1 MDEKLFLLL
10 QKYLIYHQPFT
21 NTYQSNRYI
30 YIIDKYFC
38 KFIHNPIISSIILI
52 LSYTYY
58 YYYYYYNND
67 NYDYDDYYLPQYL
80 FVNDLVSNIINLICI
95 LRFQYRFKFNHLI
108 GELIFFIGQSIL
120 SYQLI
125 INQLLIHFNES
136 TATTTTTTTTGTGTG
151 TSTINC
157 TLIIQWTIILQ
168 MILPIIIL
176 IFTYVDNYRN
186 RNRNNDSNDNYT
198 SGGLYSVIFE
208 GNNHYIPVF
217 LSYSFFLIN
226 INLINANT
234 TTTTTSSSS
243 FSSSTGSIN
252 TILNWFLE
260 LTFQQLIKFIY
271 QLSCFSFK
279 FYLMYQFI
287 LYELSINQ
295 IGFKKFINYQEFY
308 PKLKEEEEEEEDK
321 NAITTTTTRRLN
333 IINFLKS
340 DQFKNMLMIL
350 VCLIII
356 IIDIIQIK

>member
-1 MDEKLFLLL
+1 
-10 QKYLIYHQPFT
+10 
-21 NTYQSNRYI
+21 
-30 YIIDKYFC
+30 
-38 KFIHNPIISSIILI
+38 
-52 LSYTYY
+52 
-58 YYYYYYNND
+58 
-67 NYDYDDYYLPQYL
+67 
-80 FVNDLVSNIINLICI
+80 
-95 LRFQYRFKFNHLI
+95 
-108 GELIFFIGQSIL
+108 
-120 SYQLI
+120 
-125 INQLLIHFNES
+125 
-136 TATTTTTTTTGTGTG
+136 
-151 TSTINC
+151 
-157 TLIIQWTIILQ
+157 

-234 TTTTTSSSS
+234 TNTTTTTTTSSS
-243 FSSSTGSIN
+243 FSSTGSIN

-295 IGFKKFINYQEFY
+295 IGFKN
-308 PKLKEEEEEEEDK
+308 L
-321 NAITTTTTRRLN
+321 
-333 IINFLKS
+333 
-340 DQFKNMLMIL
+340 
-350 VCLIII
+350 LIIKNF
-356 IIDIIQIK
+356 IQS